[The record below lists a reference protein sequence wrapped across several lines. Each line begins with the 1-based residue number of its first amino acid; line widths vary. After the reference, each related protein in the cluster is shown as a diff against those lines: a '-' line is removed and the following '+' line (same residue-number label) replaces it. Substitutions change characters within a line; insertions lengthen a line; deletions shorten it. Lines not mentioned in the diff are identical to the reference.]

1 MSIVDGF
8 QLSDGELAGSL
19 KLSRRLST
27 LTRQVFHEMELV
39 FVEFRDSVS
48 GRQISGHQ
56 MDVRIRLSSVMS
68 CCVLASVVRR
78 FSIERLACM
87 TVV

>member
-1 MSIVDGF
+1 MLIVDGF
-8 QLSDGELAGSL
+8 QPSDGELARSL
-19 KLSRRLST
+19 ELGRWLST
-27 LTRQVFHEMELV
+27 LSRQFFHGWELV
-39 FVEFRDSVS
+39 FVEFRDS
-48 GRQISGHQ
+48 GSGHQ